1 MYSTAELLENISY
14 QHSQKL
20 YRYNIEL
27 WEKQI
32 ESYKLQAKLHEIA
45 EIYLRIA
52 DIHETKLNDTSAR
65 DENIRKSITYLK
77 QESNLLKEFDEFRKL
92 AQNYQH
98 VADLFFK
105 LNDNEK
111 AITYYKKVITLS
123 KKFNFFDLLSFSYQQ
138 IAQNY
143 RKLENYKKAKD
154 IILDGITCFIELSKE
169 FENTNNNLILAQIYQ
184 ILKKLCKIIKDK
196 ECYTKYAKKEASAYI
211 NLAET
216 LKREENNYYK
226 IARYYR
232 GAGLCYKE
240 INYNLIESASCFL
253 LAGNYYEKIKDYHN
267 AAINFFDA
275 ALVFKELKNHE
286 MVYKNFIKAGDNFFK
301 INNMALFTES
311 YLNAYDTAMEA
322 NLEFNRY
329 GIFNQII
336 RGLSYMA
343 KEGLKNKQFFMA
355 ATLILESI
363 KFYEQL
369 ETAKDFL
376 LREMVRNV
384 YRYYYKAANLKKIG
398 YSHIVQSYILAS
410 ISCILTGKI
419 EKARKILNELDSDG
433 VIVVEQYKTLINIII
448 DKITKGE
455 QVELNSFPFHIRR
468 LIEGSEEV
476 LFLLKLFKGF
486 KIENY
491 NS

>member
-1 MYSTAELLENISY
+1 
-14 QHSQKL
+14 
-20 YRYNIEL
+20 
-27 WEKQI
+27 
-32 ESYKLQAKLHEIA
+32 
-45 EIYLRIA
+45 
-52 DIHETKLNDTSAR
+52 
-65 DENIRKSITYLK
+65 
-77 QESNLLKEFDEFRKL
+77 
-92 AQNYQH
+92 
-98 VADLFFK
+98 
-105 LNDNEK
+105 
-111 AITYYKKVITLS
+111 
-123 KKFNFFDLLSFSYQQ
+123 
-138 IAQNY
+138 
-143 RKLENYKKAKD
+143 
-154 IILDGITCFIELSKE
+154 
-169 FENTNNNLILAQIYQ
+169 
-184 ILKKLCKIIKDK
+184 
-196 ECYTKYAKKEASAYI
+196 
-211 NLAET
+211 
-216 LKREENNYYK
+216 
-226 IARYYR
+226 
-232 GAGLCYKE
+232 
-240 INYNLIESASCFL
+240 
-253 LAGNYYEKIKDYHN
+253 
-267 AAINFFDA
+267 
-275 ALVFKELKNHE
+275 